1 MTDDQKD
8 FVVELI
14 RNTVDY
20 LHKQEILLIQLAG
33 SIETSKE
40 HPTPTPAEET
50 AEESRKLFERLQET
64 DPDYQYPF
72 PWGRRLG
79 KKADD
84 DKPGLTHIVSET
96 QQVRNIQEKPQPTP
110 IRDAMANGYP
120 KQEPWTRGTDVP
132 LRQPTASELNSKPP
146 KGAWE

>member
-14 RNTVDY
+14 RNTIDY
-20 LHKQEILLIQLAG
+20 LHKQEVLLIQLAG
-33 SIETSKE
+33 SIEASKE
-40 HPTPTPAEET
+40 HPTPAPAEET
-50 AEESRKLFERLQET
+50 AEESRKFFERLQET

-96 QQVRNIQEKPQPTP
+96 QQVRNIQEKP
-110 IRDAMANGYP
+110 
-120 KQEPWTRGTDVP
+120 EPWTRGTDVP
-132 LRQPTASELNSKPP
+132 LRQPTAAELNSEPP
-146 KGAWE
+146 RGAWE

>member
-20 LHKQEILLIQLAG
+20 LHKQEVLLIQLAG
-33 SIETSKE
+33 SIEASKE

-50 AEESRKLFERLQET
+50 AEESRKFFKRLQEA

-96 QQVRNIQEKPQPTP
+96 QQVRNIQEKP
-110 IRDAMANGYP
+110 
-120 KQEPWTRGTDVP
+120 EPWTRGTDVP
-132 LRQPTASELNSKPP
+132 LRQPTAAELNSEPP
-146 KGAWE
+146 RGAWE

>member
-14 RNTVDY
+14 RNTIDY
-20 LHKQEILLIQLAG
+20 LHKQEVLLIQLAG
-33 SIETSKE
+33 SIEASKKN
-40 HPTPTPAEET
+40 PTPTPAEET
-50 AEESRKLFERLQET
+50 AEESRKFFERLQET

-84 DKPGLTHIVSET
+84 DKPGLTHIVSEI
-96 QQVRNIQEKPQPTP
+96 QQVRNIQEKPQ
-110 IRDAMANGYP
+110 
-120 KQEPWTRGTDVP
+120 PWTRGTDVP

-146 KGAWE
+146 RGAWE

>member
-1 MTDDQKD
+1 MTEDQKD

-14 RNTVDY
+14 RNTIDY
-20 LHKQEILLIQLAG
+20 LHKQEVLLIQLAG
-33 SIETSKE
+33 SIEASKE

-50 AEESRKLFERLQET
+50 AEESRKFFERLQET

-96 QQVRNIQEKPQPTP
+96 QQVRNIQEKP
-110 IRDAMANGYP
+110 
-120 KQEPWTRGTDVP
+120 EPWTRGTDVP
-132 LRQPTASELNSKPP
+132 LRQPTAAELNSEPP
-146 KGAWE
+146 RGAWE

>member
-1 MTDDQKD
+1 MTEDQKD

-14 RNTVDY
+14 RNTIDY
-20 LHKQEILLIQLAG
+20 LHKQEVLLIQLAG
-33 SIETSKE
+33 SIEASKKN
-40 HPTPTPAEET
+40 PTPTPAEET
-50 AEESRKLFERLQET
+50 AEESRKFFERLQET

-96 QQVRNIQEKPQPTP
+96 QQVRNIQEKP
-110 IRDAMANGYP
+110 
-120 KQEPWTRGTDVP
+120 EPWTRGTDVP
-132 LRQPTASELNSKPP
+132 LRQPTAAELNSEPP
-146 KGAWE
+146 RGAWE

>member
-20 LHKQEILLIQLAG
+20 LHKQEVLLIQLAG
-33 SIETSKE
+33 SIEASKKN
-40 HPTPTPAEET
+40 PTPTPAEET
-50 AEESRKLFERLQET
+50 AEESRKFFKRLQET

-96 QQVRNIQEKPQPTP
+96 QQVRNIQEKP
-110 IRDAMANGYP
+110 
-120 KQEPWTRGTDVP
+120 EPWTRGTDVP
-132 LRQPTASELNSKPP
+132 LRQPTAAELNSEPP
-146 KGAWE
+146 RGTRE

>member
-20 LHKQEILLIQLAG
+20 LHKQEVLLIQLAG
-33 SIETSKE
+33 SIEASKKN
-40 HPTPTPAEET
+40 PTPTPAEET
-50 AEESRKLFERLQET
+50 AEESRKFFERLQEVA
-64 DPDYQYPF
+64 PDYQYPF

-96 QQVRNIQEKPQPTP
+96 QQVRNIQEKP
-110 IRDAMANGYP
+110 
-120 KQEPWTRGTDVP
+120 EPWTRGTDVP
-132 LRQPTASELNSKPP
+132 LRQPTASELNSEPP
-146 KGAWE
+146 IGAWE

>member
-20 LHKQEILLIQLAG
+20 LHKQEVLLIQLAG
-33 SIETSKE
+33 SIEASKE

-50 AEESRKLFERLQET
+50 AEESRKFFERLQEE

-96 QQVRNIQEKPQPTP
+96 QQVRNIQEKP
-110 IRDAMANGYP
+110 
-120 KQEPWTRGTDVP
+120 EPWTRGTDVP

-146 KGAWE
+146 RGSWE

>member
-14 RNTVDY
+14 RNTIDY
-20 LHKQEILLIQLAG
+20 LHKQEVLLIQLAG
-33 SIETSKE
+33 SIEASKKN
-40 HPTPTPAEET
+40 PTPTPAEET
-50 AEESRKLFERLQET
+50 AEESRKFFERLQET

-96 QQVRNIQEKPQPTP
+96 QQVRNIQEKP
-110 IRDAMANGYP
+110 
-120 KQEPWTRGTDVP
+120 EPWTRGTDVP
-132 LRQPTASELNSKPP
+132 LRQPTAAELNSEPP
-146 KGAWE
+146 RGAWE